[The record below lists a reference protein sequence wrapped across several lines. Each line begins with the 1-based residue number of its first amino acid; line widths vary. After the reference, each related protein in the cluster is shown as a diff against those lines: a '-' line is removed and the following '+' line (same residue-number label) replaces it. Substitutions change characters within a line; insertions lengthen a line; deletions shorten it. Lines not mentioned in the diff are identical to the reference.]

1 MIEGRL
7 KVVDKLND
15 RKPRVIHKGIG
26 LCNDDLFPG
35 EPVLPVDAA
44 KARLGV

>member
-44 KARLGV
+44 KARFWV